1 MLGKIIEVNE
11 DNLLVNLNIDLNKV
25 HSLVNHYVMIE
36 DEDKKI
42 VGEITSIK
50 NNIANINLLGQLID
64 NKFVF
69 GVIAKPS
76 FRASVKIVSNDKVAY
91 IIGLEN
97 YEENKHLY
105 LGDSP
110 IYPNVKIGVKIDDF
124 FNSHF
129 AIFGSTGSGK
139 SCSVARIFQN
149 LLQKQEYIPYR
160 ANTFI
165 FDAYGEYTSAFE
177 NINTKAV
184 DINFKLYTTNLKA
197 DPNKILKIPLW
208 LLTVDD
214 LALLLNAESASQLP
228 VIEKA
233 LKLVSVFASEDEKA
247 IKHKNDIIARTILD
261 ILSSGRPPVQI
272 RDQIFSILTYYN
284 TKELNLESKIFQPG
298 YVRPVK
304 HCLVIDGTGKI
315 REMEL
320 LMTFFSSFVEED
332 LVLNLPDGSFKYDL
346 KDLKDAFDFA
356 LISEGILK
364 SDKVYDEYNSLKVR
378 LDSLV
383 NSEYSTYFEYDHYVN
398 VETYIRDLLVTVD
411 KRKAQIVN
419 FNINYVDDR
428 FAKSITKIY
437 SRILFEYAKNLEKR
451 ASFPIHIVL
460 EEAHRYVQNDND
472 INIIGYNIFE
482 RITKEGRKYAVIM
495 GFISQR
501 PSELSETCLSQCNNF
516 LIFRILHPKD
526 LAFIKD
532 VLPNI
537 TEQITKK
544 IKVLPPGTCIAF
556 GNAFKMPSFIKF
568 LMPDPAPSSSN
579 AKISNI
585 WFTRKC

>member
-1 MLGKIIEVNE
+1 MLGKIIEVTE
-11 DNLLVNLNIDLNKV
+11 DSVLVNLSVDLNKV
-25 HSLVNHYVMIE
+25 QNLVNHYVIIE
-36 DEDKKI
+36 DNDKKI
-42 VGEITSIK
+42 IGEITSIK
-50 NNIANINLLGQLID
+50 DKNANVLILGQLT
-64 NKFVF
+64 NEGFVF
-69 GVIAKPS
+69 GTTLKPS
-76 FRASVKIVSNDKVAY
+76 FSSSVKIVSNDKVPY
-91 IIGLEN
+91 IIGIEK

-105 LGDSP
+105 FGKSP
-110 IYPNVKIGVKIDDF
+110 IYPEVKLGVRIDDF
-124 FNSHF
+124 FTSHF

-139 SCSVARIFQN
+139 SCSVARILQN

-160 ANTFI
+160 SNIFI
-165 FDAYGEYTSAFE
+165 FDAYGEYTKAFDS
-177 NINTKAV
+177 INTKAL

-197 DPNKILKIPLW
+197 DHDKILKIPLW

-214 LALLLNAESASQLP
+214 LALLLNAEKASQLP

-233 LKLVSVFASEDEKA
+233 LKLVSVFAQKDEKA

-284 TKELNLESKIFQPG
+284 TEQLNLESEIFQPG

-304 HCLVIDGTGKI
+304 HCLIIDNTGKI

-320 LMTFFSSFVEED
+320 LMNFFSSFVEDTLE
-332 LVLNLPDGSFKYDL
+332 LSLPDGSFKYTL

-356 LISEGILK
+356 LISEGVLK

-383 NSEYSTYFEYDHYVN
+383 NSEYSAYFEYDEYVN
-398 VETYIRDLLVTVD
+398 AENFIRNLLVTEN

-437 SRILFEYAKNLEKR
+437 SRILFEYAKNLDKR
-451 ASFPIHIVL
+451 ASFPMHIIL

-526 LAFIKD
+526 LSFIKD

-537 TEQITKK
+537 TEQTTKK
-544 IKVLPPGTCIAF
+544 IKVIPPGTCIAF

-568 LMPDPAPSSSN
+568 EMPSPAPSSSN
-579 AKISNI
+579 AEISRI
-585 WFTRKC
+585 WFIEK